1 MKKSTLLL
9 LALPLLLPV
18 AARAVDGSDV
28 LVVRTSGGDKPSAID
43 EVRRI
48 DFAGDKVNV
57 VYRDTQAVTATYAF
71 DDVSAIAFNLLPTG
85 VEAVTAGKPDGAAL
99 LLRVMSDGN
108 VLKVSGWDSA
118 RQATLEV
125 FNLQGMT
132 LARLAGW
139 HGQDVDVSD
148 LPAGVYVVK
157 IGNKA
162 AKFIK

>member
-1 MKKSTLLL
+1 MKKSILLL
-9 LALPLLLPV
+9 LPLLLPV
-18 AARAVDGSDV
+18 AAWAIDGSDV
-28 LVVRTSGGDKPSAID
+28 LVVRTTGGDKPSAID

-57 VYRDTQAVTATYAF
+57 VYHDTLAATATYAF
-71 DDVSAIAFNLLPTG
+71 DEVSAIAFNLMPTG
-85 VEAVTAGKPDGAAL
+85 VETVTAGKADGAAL
-99 LLRVMSDGN
+99 LLHVMSDGN
-108 VLKVSGWDSA
+108 VLKVTGWDSA

-139 HGQDVDVSD
+139 HGQDVDVSS

-162 AKFIK
+162 AKFRK

>member
-1 MKKSTLLL
+1 MKKSILLL
-9 LALPLLLPV
+9 LPLLLPV
-18 AARAVDGSDV
+18 AAWAIDGSDV
-28 LVVRTSGGDKPSAID
+28 LVVRTTGGDKPSAID

-57 VYRDTQAVTATYAF
+57 VYRDTLAATVTYAF
-71 DDVSAIAFNLLPTG
+71 DEVSAIAFNLMPTG
-85 VEAVTAGKPDGAAL
+85 VETVTAGKADGAAL
-99 LLRVMSDGN
+99 LLHVMSDGN

-139 HGQDVDVSD
+139 HGQEVDVSS

-162 AKFIK
+162 AKFRK

>member
-1 MKKSTLLL
+1 MKKSILLL
-9 LALPLLLPV
+9 LPLLLPV
-18 AARAVDGSDV
+18 AAWAIDGSDV
-28 LVVRTSGGDKPSAID
+28 LVVRTTGGDKPSAID

-57 VYRDTQAVTATYAF
+57 VYRDTLAATATYAF
-71 DDVSAIAFNLLPTG
+71 DEVSAIAFNLMPTG
-85 VEAVTAGKPDGAAL
+85 VETVTAGKADGAAL
-99 LLRVMSDGN
+99 LLHVMSDGN

-139 HGQDVDVSD
+139 HGQDVDVSG

>member
-1 MKKSTLLL
+1 MKKSILLL
-9 LALPLLLPV
+9 LPLLLPV
-18 AARAVDGSDV
+18 AAWAIDGSDV
-28 LVVRTSGGDKPSAID
+28 LVVRTTGGDKPSAID

-57 VYRDTQAVTATYAF
+57 VYRDTLAATATYAF
-71 DDVSAIAFNLLPTG
+71 DEVSAIAFNLMPTG
-85 VEAVTAGKPDGAAL
+85 VETVIAGKAAGAAL
-99 LLRVMSDGN
+99 LLHVMSDGH
-108 VLKVSGWDSA
+108 VLKVSGWDGA

-139 HGQDVDVSD
+139 HGQDVDVSG